1 MTLAFGILSL
11 AGVLLTGCATTTS
24 SSSLLRGKVISG
36 EVDIQLTVSDAD
48 SRLIGPGIAGAAIRL
63 SSVQESSVLIAK
75 AVSGDDGS
83 FSIELTPAQANR
95 NMRLL
100 VKADGFVPL
109 RSTATLPVPAGKQLL
124 ILLEPLKRDRQ
135 EQGR

>member
-1 MTLAFGILSL
+1 MTLAFVILSL
-11 AGVLLTGCATTTS
+11 AGALLTGCATTTTS
-24 SSSLLRGKVISG
+24 SSVLQGKVISG
-36 EVDIQLTVSDAD
+36 EVGIELTVSDAD
-48 SRLIGPGIAGAAIRL
+48 PRLMGPGIAGAAIRL
-63 SSVQESSVLIAK
+63 STLQESSVPIAK

-83 FSIELTPAQANR
+83 FTIALTPAQANR

-109 RSTATLPVPAGKQLL
+109 RDIATLPVPAGKQLL
-124 ILLEPLKRDRQ
+124 ILLEPLKGDRQ